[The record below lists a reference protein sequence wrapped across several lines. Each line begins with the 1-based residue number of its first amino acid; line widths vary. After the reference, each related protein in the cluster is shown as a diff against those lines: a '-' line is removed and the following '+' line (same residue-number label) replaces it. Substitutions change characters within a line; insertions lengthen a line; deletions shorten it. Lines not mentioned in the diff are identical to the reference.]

1 MKRKLF
7 KIICVMFSL
16 FVVASCNKDN
26 ENDKFNSQITNS
38 ESEVISTYSISGTIT
53 DENDNGINEVTI
65 NLKLEGVVIATQT
78 TDETGTY
85 AFSDLENGTYYIE
98 IFKTP
103 YVCESIDDVKLIVR
117 DKNVLAEPIVLI
129 KENSSWGDLQ

>member
-1 MKRKLF
+1 MKSKLF

-16 FVVASCNKDN
+16 LVVTSCNNDN

-38 ESEVISTYSISGTIT
+38 ESEVISTYSISGKIV
-53 DENDNGINEVTI
+53 DENNNGIGEVSI
-65 NLKLEGVVIATQT
+65 NLKLENTVIATQT

-85 AFSDLENGTYYIE
+85 TFSNLENGTYYIE

-103 YVCESIDDVKLIVR
+103 YVCESIADVKLIVR
-117 DKNVLAEPIVLI
+117 DKNVLAEPITLV